1 MYCDDSYRRLF
12 QNFVETKFINDCQMT
27 KFLSD
32 QVTAVAKELFIGR
45 FMISDGGILYS
56 SELGYETDAELQ
68 CDFQNGSS
76 TDTNVSVWP
85 EKGHVWTK
93 EEIENVKL
101 LAQTISIFGG
111 YAKLSD
117 KVKKAEITDTL
128 TGISNAAGTNVYAA
142 KLVAQGKIAE
152 VTCIFIN
159 LKNFKFTNKQVTP
172 RGGDKVLIQYG
183 QQIVKIASYEYE
195 FAGRLGGDNFI
206 MLVQHSRVAEVI
218 EKISRIQASV
228 IVENRRITVPV
239 ESRAGYVAIR
249 EGEELSDGINKAS
262 IALNFARR
270 IGKNYVVFE
279 PYMLD
284 ITLHDKKVSSSFVEA
299 LVNKEFVVYYQPKV
313 NVLTKKI
320 CGSEALVRWF
330 QDGKMVPP
338 MEFIPVLEREG
349 TICQLDFY
357 VLDAVCAHIRKWID
371 EGIEPVKVSV
381 NFSRNHLHNAKVT
394 DQIINTVKSYNIPP
408 QYIEIELTEMS
419 DYEDYK
425 VMENFVNQ
433 LKTFGIASS
442 IDDFGTGYS
451 SMTLLRD
458 LNVDTVKLDRSF
470 VVNLK
475 RKQQKDRVMIETVA
489 QMVKAFGMEVLV
501 EGVETT
507 EQFEYLKSVGC
518 DVIQGYLFDRPMP
531 QETFRDKLEHHRKYA

>member
-68 CDFQNGSS
+68 CDSQNGSS

-111 YAKLSD
+111 YAKLTD

-128 TGISNAAGTNVYAA
+128 TGVPNDAGTHVHAA
-142 KLVAQGKIAE
+142 KLVAQGKISE
-152 VTCIFIN
+152 VTCFFIN
-159 LKNFKFTNKQVTP
+159 LRNFKFINKQVTP
-172 RGGDKVLIQYG
+172 RGGDKVLTQFG
-183 QQIVKIASYEYE
+183 QQIVKIANCEYE
-195 FAGRLGGDNFI
+195 FAGRLGGDNFV
-206 MLVQHSRVAEVI
+206 MLVQHSRVEEVI
-218 EKISRIQASV
+218 EKISRIQANV
-228 IVENRRITVPV
+228 MVENRRVTVPV
-239 ESRAGYVAIR
+239 ESRAGYVPIG
-249 EGEELSDGINKAS
+249 EGEGLSEGINKAS
-262 IALNFARR
+262 IALNYARR
-270 IGKNYVVFE
+270 SGQNYVVFE

-284 ITLHDKKVSSSFVEA
+284 MTLRDKKVSSSFAEA
-299 LVNKEFVVYYQPKV
+299 LVNREFVVYYQPKV
-313 NVLTKKI
+313 NAQTREM

-330 QDGKMVPP
+330 RDGRMVPP

-357 VLDAVCAHIRKWID
+357 MLDAVCAHIRKWID

-381 NFSRNHLHNAKVT
+381 NFSRNHLHNVKLI
-394 DQIINTVKSYNIPP
+394 DQIVNIVKSYNIPP

-425 VMENFVNQ
+425 VMENFVDQ

-470 VVNLK
+470 VVNLE